1 MKKPSA
7 LSPRA
12 KPPVK
17 SAASTKRSPELKAE
31 LKLRNRRDSALDLSD
46 APPLPD
52 WSGAQ
57 RGRFY
62 RPVKQPVSLRL
73 DADVVAWFKTG
84 GERYQSRIN
93 GVLREYMVKEAGH

>member
-7 LSPRA
+7 SSPRA
-12 KPPVK
+12 KPRVK
-17 SAASTKRSPELKAE
+17 SAASTKASASLKTELA
-31 LKLRNRRDSALDLSD
+31 LRNRSDSSLDLSD

-52 WSGAQ
+52 WAGAQ

-84 GERYQSRIN
+84 DERYQTRIN
-93 GVLREYMVKEAGH
+93 GVLREYMVKESGH